1 MTNLLIRLVVNT
13 LALYAAVWLLP
24 GLRYEGA
31 PERFL
36 LVGLVFGLVNSLLR
50 PLLTVLTC
58 PLVVATLGLFT
69 LVINAL
75 LLLAT
80 GWLSARWGL
89 GFSVD
94 GFLPAFLGGIV
105 VGITSTILAL
115 FLRDNRDRPS

>member
-1 MTNLLIRLVVNT
+1 MKNLVIRLTVNT
-13 LALYAAVWLLP
+13 LALYAAVWLVP
-24 GLRYEGA
+24 GLRYEGGA
-31 PERFL
+31 ARFL
-36 LVGLVFGLVNSLLR
+36 LVGLVFGLVNSFLR

-58 PLVVATLGLFT
+58 PLVVATLGLFL

-80 GWLSARWGL
+80 GWLSEQWGL

-94 GFLPAFLGGIV
+94 GFLPAFLGGII

-115 FLRDNRDRPS
+115 ALGERKE

>member
-1 MTNLLIRLVVNT
+1 MKRLVIRLTVNT
-13 LALYAAVWLLP
+13 LALYAAVWLVP
-24 GLRYEGA
+24 GLRYEGGTA
-31 PERFL
+31 RFL
-36 LVGLVFGLVNSLLR
+36 LVGLVFGLVNSFLR

-58 PLVVATLGLFT
+58 PLVVATLGLFL

-80 GWLSARWGL
+80 GWLSQRWGL

-94 GFLPAFLGGIV
+94 GFLPAFLGGII

-115 FLRDNRDRPS
+115 ALGERKE

>member
-1 MTNLLIRLVVNT
+1 MRNMLLRLLVNT
-13 LALYAAVWLLP
+13 LALYVAVWLVP

-31 PERFL
+31 TARFL
-36 LVGLVFGLVNSLLR
+36 LVGLLFGIVNSLLR
-50 PLLTVLTC
+50 PLLTILTC

-80 GWLSARWGL
+80 GWLSGQWGL

-94 GFLPAFLGGIV
+94 GFIPAFLGGII
-105 VGITSTILAL
+105 VGITSTALAL
-115 FLRDNRDRPS
+115 ALREERD

>member
-1 MTNLLIRLVVNT
+1 MRHAIIRLVINT
-13 LALYAAVWLLP
+13 LALYAAVWLIP
-24 GLRYEGA
+24 GIRYHGGTLG
-31 PERFL
+31 FL
-36 LVGLVFGLVNSLLR
+36 LVGLVFGVVNSLLR
-50 PLLTVLTC
+50 PLLMILTC

-94 GFLPAFLGGIV
+94 GFLPALIGGVV
-105 VGITSTILAL
+105 VGITSTIAAL
-115 FLRDNRDRPS
+115 FLREDRT

>member
-1 MTNLLIRLVVNT
+1 MRNLVIRLTVNT

-24 GLRYEGA
+24 GLRYEGSEA
-31 PERFL
+31 RFL
-36 LVGLVFGLVNSLLR
+36 LVGLLFGVVNSLLR
-50 PLLTVLTC
+50 PLLTILTC

-75 LLLAT
+75 LILAT
-80 GWLSARWGL
+80 GWLSERWGF

-94 GFLPAFLGGIV
+94 GFLPAFLGGII

-115 FLRDNRDRPS
+115 FLREQKD